1 MSAKHPSS
9 EKFSAPRSVSESYE
23 KSETDD
29 EFIIILSDEE
39 EGSDED
45 DVKTKPESFD
55 IKEEIEPPSHD
66 YNNFNDEHQFNNR
79 KNEMGVYHEN
89 KFPQKEITVNS
100 HVIEQKVGAIHS
112 NIENETAHKISSL
125 KKDTSNFISVYNN
138 VLKIDESAS
147 TSGLSI
153 RHSPIKSCVL
163 EKVNISIVEK
173 QHLND
178 KVDKNFV
185 SSDTNYSSCRDSKS
199 IVEDSKETSE
209 SKMKIVS
216 DSVKLCQGKQILET
230 EIKIHPSCKKKGK
243 FKKRKLKISKQSI
256 QKVKG
261 SESVCIDAGFVFDS
275 TTLQSEKLNSNSN
288 QTLNITEE
296 FPKRKSL
303 RKRGQQ
309 IISLEA
315 KSQTNKSEKNKVK
328 RIVKKTNKVKRIVKN
343 TAISTDVDVAFVS
356 VSDSKNLKVQKNNI
370 TNIEQHITEDLPAK
384 IGFRERGQ
392 QIISKGKESKDKVKL
407 KENFGK
413 KRKIKKVNGTDAD
426 KAISTDVDVGQMSNI
441 ISELP
446 KKSLRKRNISKGEDS
461 EDKVKL
467 KESFEKKGRVKK
479 INRTDTDKAIS
490 TDVDT
495 GQMNGIIEEL
505 PIKSLR
511 KREIISKGEDTEDK
525 IKLKENLVK
534 KRKIKKVN
542 GTDAAKAI
550 STDIDVGQVNNI
562 IGELPKKSLSKTG
575 QQIISKGEGSEDK
588 VKLKENFGKK
598 RKINEVDGTD
608 TDKAI
613 STDVDVGQVNEIIE
627 ELPKQSLSKRCHDEN
642 IISSKAKV
650 KMKESKRRKIRSN
663 KSKAVSANVDTAVVS
678 ASKHAE
684 ISKSTDVNE
693 EQNQKVRLKLSWLNK
708 IALDLNRDTA
718 IKCHKEAISE
728 KKELN
733 DCLREGLEKADSFDR
748 YMQSKYNSWH
758 ASQQKAF
765 QQQNPRVQT
774 RNVCVSIR
782 TLQIRGAI
790 SPNNIVPRVF
800 TPQCSANF
808 NYRCYVVMEHNL

>member
-1 MSAKHPSS
+1 MSAKHPSP
-9 EKFSAPRSVSESYE
+9 EKFSAPQSVSESYE

-45 DVKTKPESFD
+45 DVKTKPESCD

-112 NIENETAHKISSL
+112 NVENETTHKISSL
-125 KKDTSNFISVYNN
+125 KKETSNFISVYNN
-138 VLKIDESAS
+138 VLKTDESAS

-178 KVDKNFV
+178 IVDKNFV
-185 SSDTNYSSCRDSKS
+185 SNDTNYSSSRDSKS

-209 SKMKIVS
+209 SKMKIVIDS
-216 DSVKLCQGKQILET
+216 DKLCLDKRILET
-230 EIKIHPSCKKKGK
+230 EIKIHPSCKKKGE

-256 QKVKG
+256 EKVKA
-261 SESVCIDAGFVFDS
+261 SESVCIDADFVFDS

-288 QTLNITEE
+288 QTLDITEE

-328 RIVKKTNKVKRIVKN
+328 KTNKVKRIVKN
-343 TAISTDVDVAFVS
+343 TAISTDMDVAFVS

-392 QIISKGKESKDKVKL
+392 QIISKGKGSEDKVKL

-413 KRKIKKVNGTDAD
+413 KRKINKVNGTDVD
-426 KAISTDVDVGQMSNI
+426 KAISTDGDFIQVNNIIGELPKKGLRKRDQQIISKEKESKDKVKKKNSI

-467 KESFEKKGRVKK
+467 KENFGKKRKIEKVNG
-479 INRTDTDKAIS
+479 TDTNKAIS
-490 TDVDT
+490 TDADFCQV
-495 GQMNGIIEEL
+495 NGIIEEL

-511 KREIISKGEDTEDK
+511 KREIFSKGEDMEDK
-525 IKLKENLVK
+525 NFVK

-542 GTDAAKAI
+542 RTDAAKAI
-550 STDIDVGQVNNI
+550 STDVGQVNNI
-562 IGELPKKSLSKTG
+562 IGELPKKSLSKT
-575 QQIISKGEGSEDK
+575 
-588 VKLKENFGKK
+588 
-598 RKINEVDGTD
+598 
-608 TDKAI
+608 
-613 STDVDVGQVNEIIE
+613 
-627 ELPKQSLSKRCHDEN
+627 CHDEN

-684 ISKSTDVNE
+684 ISKSPDVNE
-693 EQNQKVRLKLSWLNK
+693 MKNKKIRVKLSWLNK
-708 IALDLNRDTA
+708 IALDLDRATVTEY
-718 IKCHKEAISE
+718 HKEAIRE
-728 KKELN
+728 KKDRN
-733 DCLREGLEKADSFDR
+733 DYLKGVLEDIEGMDH
-748 YMQSKYNSWH
+748 YIQSKPNFRH
-758 ASQQKAF
+758 ASKQKAF
-765 QQQNPRVQT
+765 HQQNYNPRAERAIVPGPSNILPHVFIPQS
-774 RNVCVSIR
+774 SIR
-782 TLQIRGAI
+782 DAI
-790 SPNNIVPRVF
+790 SPNYIIPHAVS
-800 TPQCSANF
+800 TSITG
-808 NYRCYVVMEHNL
+808 VMFSWEITFKSDCTSITDCNLWN